1 MKVRINTLIN
11 IAKYA
16 ASINSSVLYLEQ
28 TMYLNLK
35 KMKEAANGN
44 SLKYIQK
51 GNAKIVLNM

>member
-16 ASINSSVLYLEQ
+16 AGINSSVLYLEQ

-44 SLKYIQK
+44 SLK
-51 GNAKIVLNM
+51 